1 MGDVSSVGLSARV
14 AGALTLGIVSLAAIA
29 PSASH
34 AAGGPTV
41 TVEQAADQADPSPD
55 WNIRFEVTFSEPVTG
70 FDEQDVVMTLTPGME
85 ATPVVTGAD
94 AVYVVTVVVSKGY
107 GAVSVSVPPG
117 AALSASNV
125 ASDGSTS
132 ADNTVDWT
140 SPGLPLVTAT
150 VEQAADQPDPTTVAE
165 VRFDIVFSE
174 PVQDFGTADLDV
186 GGTAAPD
193 NWSLTTSDDT
203 SWVVTVRG
211 MSQSGTVTVAV
222 PAGVVWTS
230 GRNTNEASTSTDNTV
245 TYDNDQTVTT
255 PGGGVTVAI
264 TEGGSLAS
272 VVWSNPSV
280 APPKGWRFPWGEL
293 SFAADVVDGGEF
305 VTFVITLPSEA
316 DGYFKL
322 EGSTWNTFAWDGTTG
337 AVVSGNTITVRIQD
351 NGRGDDD
358 PTLGSV
364 SDPAAPAVLSGQL
377 VTTGADTTPLLQ
389 LSALLVLLGAAFT
402 AASRRRT
409 A

>member
-1 MGDVSSVGLSARV
+1 MEGVSSVGLSARV
-14 AGALTLGIVSLAAIA
+14 AGALTLGVLSLAAVA
-29 PSASH
+29 PSPTH

-70 FDEQDVVMTLTPGME
+70 FDEQDVVMVLSPGMQ

-94 AVYVVTVVVSKGY
+94 AVYVVTVVVSSGY
-107 GAVSVSVPPG
+107 GSVSVSVPAG
-117 AALSASNV
+117 AALSATSV
-125 ASDGSTS
+125 PSEASTS
-132 ADNTVDWT
+132 TDNTVDWT

-150 VEQAADQPDPTTVAE
+150 VEQAADQPDPTSVAE

-193 NWSLTTSDDT
+193 SWSLETTDDIT
-203 SWVVTVRG
+203 WVVTVRG

-222 PAGVVWTS
+222 PAGVVWTT
-230 GRNTNEASTSTDNTV
+230 GRNTNEASTSVDGSV

-264 TEGGSLAS
+264 TEGGSLAALA
-272 VVWSNPSV
+272 WDTPSI
-280 APPKGWRFPWGEL
+280 APPTGWRFPWGEF
-293 SFAADVVDGGEF
+293 SFAADVVGGGEF
-305 VTFVITLPSEA
+305 VTFVITLPSDA

-322 EGSTWNTFAWDGTTG
+322 EGSTWTTFPWDGSTG

-351 NGRGDDD
+351 NGRGDSD

-364 SDPAAPAVLSGQL
+364 SDPAAPAVRVAQL
-377 VTTGADTTPLLQ
+377 VTTGSDAPMLLT
-389 LSALLVLLGAAFT
+389 LAGLLVLAGAVLTMSA
-402 AASRRRT
+402 RRR
-409 A
+409 AA